1 MSIDG
6 GIGNQRERGLWRR
19 LQVSWQPPATTSDHR
34 QCQRTLDCEKLK
46 ESKSHYKP
54 GMNSKQTHGGR
65 QGLFGFDLQHLL
77 VDIPAI

>member
-54 GMNSKQTHGGR
+54 GMDSKQTHGR

-77 VDIPAI
+77 IDPPAI